1 MKEVGI
7 TIQFLGFSHILK
19 TRCNRVDLQQRL
31 LQICSKPTEHL
42 NIVRLHGPCSVGTGE
57 SCLVLSEE
65 WNSGC
70 LSSCSG
76 SLRPLVELCVDPA
89 GFSG

>member
-42 NIVRLHGPCSVGTGE
+42 NTDPQ
-57 SCLVLSEE
+57 
-65 WNSGC
+65 
-70 LSSCSG
+70 
-76 SLRPLVELCVDPA
+76 PELILLGLELGICI
-89 GFSG
+89 S